1 MKEKMMKLFAFVL
14 CAIFVS
20 MNCAAPAAALEK
32 EVAPGIQSEERK
44 DVAPHGQYIP
54 YYTPNPP
61 AGSSSSDYKAYVG
74 STSGNVSLDAYVA
87 DKTMERLIKIVA
99 PTFGAT
105 YSDFARRDLELLFS
119 GLQTAIEKY
128 APDGGD
134 MEYKKLT
141 YKNEKIST
149 STSVYYKH
157 VVTYTLRG
165 GQTKQVTIYE
175 TASWV

>member
-1 MKEKMMKLFAFVL
+1 MLH
-14 CAIFVS
+14 
-20 MNCAAPAAALEK
+20 
-32 EVAPGIQSEERK
+32 Q
-44 DVAPHGQYIP
+44 
-54 YYTPNPP
+54 
-61 AGSSSSDYKAYVG
+61 
-74 STSGNVSLDAYVA
+74 
-87 DKTMERLIKIVA
+87 
-99 PTFGAT
+99 
-105 YSDFARRDLELLFS
+105 DLELLFS